1 LYHNEELAWFL
12 VMKPAR
18 LMARHSLKNG
28 LTLEFWDHS
37 RPVAGERWVVVLETR
52 IAIPVRADTL
62 APEMK
67 TDAAQVV
74 RALGEEVIFSQREE
88 RNFIAKSEVSVVLK
102 DMQDRM
108 IALAPA
114 YFGHADFAA
123 GFIGKTYAA
132 YLAKRSQPPSGV
144 SSGESS

>member
-1 LYHNEELAWFL
+1 MAMNC
-12 VMKPAR
+12 AR
-18 LMARHSLKNG
+18 LMARHLLKNG

-37 RPVAGERWVVVLETR
+37 RPVAGDRWVVVLETR

-67 TDAAQVV
+67 AHAVQVI
-74 RALGEEVIFSQREE
+74 RALGEEVIFSRREE
-88 RNFIAKSEVSVVLK
+88 RNFIAGSEVPATLK

-108 IALAPA
+108 IALAPG

-123 GFIGKTYAA
+123 GFIKKNYAA
-132 YLAKRSQPPSGV
+132 SLANRSHLPSEV
-144 SSGESS
+144 